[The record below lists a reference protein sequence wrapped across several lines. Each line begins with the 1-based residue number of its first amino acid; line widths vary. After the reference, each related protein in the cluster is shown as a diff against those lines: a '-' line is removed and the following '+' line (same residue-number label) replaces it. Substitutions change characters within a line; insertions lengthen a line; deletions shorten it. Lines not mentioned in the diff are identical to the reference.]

1 MKKILLLS
9 FTSLTMLMADFTLEG
24 SKLTPVVTETTPYE
38 QPTSDAST
46 SSEYLEPITLPA
58 CDANNPEVQ
67 FITSNTDWSTINN
80 SSKRIFCVSPGDYRS
95 LGNINLTAS
104 GTSEKRRYIILN
116 NGNDLHPGKLLSTQV
131 ANYALTFNGAN
142 YWIVDRAAAIEN
154 NLISSFLFN
163 ATSSYN
169 ILNRAFTH
177 EIITSVQLKRDANN
191 NTIQNCRF
199 QNMTHA
205 GRLLDNP
212 TISFK
217 DWSSTVFSI
226 KNTKII
232 NNEIVNSN
240 DGIQTVIPMT
250 PEVTANVEGT
260 IIDNNHIY
268 IDSSIYTDGNG
279 NYTPSGTYAF
289 AENAI
294 DLKIGSLNAQNPIII
309 TNNHMWG
316 YRKSDN
322 SSGSYLSDFGAA
334 VGYHYGIGNIILNNN
349 VIFDSNV
356 GISGGDSLFADY
368 AIYDGEMKNNLLYE
382 CGAVDGMTGS
392 YYSLSIA
399 GANNID
405 MRFNTIVNANG
416 TAYARFWYNSSGT
429 VWTDNNIINSPTNII
444 LEGNSGGTYSPNNN
458 YAIGTTDYVFT
469 TDKFTNSP
477 RAITLINASINN

>member
-1 MKKILLLS
+1 MKKMIFLLI
-9 FTSLTMLMADFTLEG
+9 FPLTVLMAIDFTMTKQGLF
-24 SKLTPVVTETTPYE
+24 VDTTT
-38 QPTSDAST
+38 QSPTSGILPEAATSSYIESFNLPECDAS
-46 SSEYLEPITLPA
+46 
-58 CDANNPEVQ
+58 NPEVQ
-67 FITSNTDWSTINN
+67 FIRNTADWSTINS

-95 LGNINLTAS
+95 LKNIKLTAS
-104 GTSEKRRYIILN
+104 GTSEKKRYIILN
-116 NGNDLHPGKLLSTQV
+116 NGNDMHPGKLLSTQV
-131 ANYALTFNGAN
+131 ANYALTFDGAN
-142 YWIVDRAAAIEN
+142 YWIIDRAAAIEN
-154 NLISSFLFN
+154 NLVTSFLLN
-163 ATSSYN
+163 TNSSNN
-169 ILNRAFTH
+169 ILNRAFTNN
-177 EIITSVQLKRDANN
+177 IITSVLFKKDANN

-217 DWSSTVFSI
+217 HWDLTVFSI
-226 KNTKII
+226 KNTKIV

-260 IIDNNHIY
+260 IIDSNHIY
-268 IDSSIYTDGNG
+268 IDSSIYTDGKG

-294 DLKIGSLNAQNPIII
+294 DLKIGSLNAENPIII

-334 VGYHYGIGNIILNNN
+334 FGYHYGIGNIMLNNN

-368 AIYDGEMKNNLLYE
+368 AIYDGEIKNNLLYK
-382 CGAVDGMTGS
+382 CGAVNGMTGP

-399 GANNID
+399 GAYNID
-405 MRFNTIVNANG
+405 MRFNTIVKANG
-416 TAYARFWYNSSGT
+416 TGYARFWYNSSDT
-429 VWTDNNIINSPTNII
+429 VWTDNDIINSPMNII
-444 LEGNSGGTYSPNNN
+444 LEGNSGGTYSSNSN
-458 YAIGTTDYVFT
+458 YTTGNTDYAFT

-477 RAITLINASINN
+477 RTITLINASINN